1 MRRNIWYQQS
11 IKQLPFSLWEMKDL
25 NPGQC
30 TECSQMRWAT
40 IPLFLNVCF
49 FFIFILASLSAYIG
63 RLEEETEV
71 KREDKETRSRMD
83 SGKTFY
89 KRVCVMRSTP
99 GTRKPIS
106 FACIKLFRLGGST
119 NNRILMLHLSIEET
133 CNLSD
138 FFGQVWAMF
147 PRDILTWAQLP
158 EMDQVG

>member
-1 MRRNIWYQQS
+1 MGDEGFEPGTVHRVQS
-11 IKQLPFSLWEMKDL
+11 LSHNTSF
-25 NPGQC
+25 
-30 TECSQMRWAT
+30 
-40 IPLFLNVCF
+40 FNVCF

-138 FFGQVWAMF
+138 FFGQVWATF
-147 PRDILTWAQLP
+147 PRDILT
-158 EMDQVG
+158 